1 MLQRTWAAGAFA
13 LCAISVGL
21 WATSPTPASAQATA
35 STAIDA
41 APATH
46 VVVPWGTGNG
56 EVGLRRPQ
64 HEAPADGA
72 SAVAVASDGS
82 MLLLDR
88 LNHRVVKLDRQG
100 RHRGPWTVAQVPADV
115 EELTVAA
122 DGALGVYSPLRARV
136 WIYEGGQLTGE
147 VPVPRGLRE
156 LLTVELG
163 ASRNVIARSAHQEM
177 YRLGPPS
184 APQTLASVL
193 HSKREGAFELADG
206 SGIAARLDAK
216 NRPEMLVLDV
226 SGERTRVARR
236 HPLGSVPVLSARIVG
251 VEHGIACVRLEHRIN
266 GATFR
271 VRRSVTF
278 LNASSGEIVLERDL
292 GAVAGPYVPRRSFAM
307 GGDPTRLVFM
317 QPADDGLHVMAWDVP
332 RAAQGGG
339 R

>member
-21 WATSPTPASAQATA
+21 WATSPTSASAQGSA
-35 STAIDA
+35 STASDA

-88 LNHRVVKLDRQG
+88 LNQRVVRLDRQG
-100 RHRGPWTVAQVPADV
+100 RQRGPWTVTRVPADV

-136 WIYEGGQLTGE
+136 WIYEGDVVTGE

-156 LLTVELG
+156 LLTIELG

-193 HSKREGAFELADG
+193 HSKREGAFELTDG

-216 NRPEMLVLDV
+216 GRPEMLVLDV
-226 SGERTRVARR
+226 TGERTRVARR
-236 HPLGSVPVLSARIVG
+236 HALSSVPVLSARIVG
-251 VEHGIACVRLEHRIN
+251 VEHDVACVRLEHRID
-266 GATFR
+266 GASFR
-271 VRRSVTF
+271 VRRSVTC
-278 LNASSGEIVLERDL
+278 LNASSGEIVLEREL
-292 GAVAGPYVPRRSFAM
+292 GAVDGPYVPRRSFAM
-307 GGDPTRLVFM
+307 GGNPTRLVFM
-317 QPADDGLHVMAWDVP
+317 QPADDGLHITAWDVP

-339 R
+339 Q